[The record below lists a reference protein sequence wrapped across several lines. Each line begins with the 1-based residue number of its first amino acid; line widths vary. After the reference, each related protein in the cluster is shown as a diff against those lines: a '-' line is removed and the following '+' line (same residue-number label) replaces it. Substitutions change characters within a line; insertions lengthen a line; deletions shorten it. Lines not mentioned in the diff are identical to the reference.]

1 MFLKFIKDFNLKKIV
16 NKTLSNYTA
25 PSAEGKIKTVGII
38 IDETYFAEREKL
50 IQEIA
55 SHGIPIGNIETLSF
69 FERVKKDRLPTCCYF
84 TYNDISSNGTFT
96 KGDVTRFINKP
107 FDLLI
112 SYYDVQKPPL
122 ALATL
127 TSKAAFKAGF
137 STVNSRLNA
146 FMIAGRVENFK
157 EYISELFKYIVI
169 FNKL

>member
-1 MFLKFIKDFNLKKIV
+1 MKFIKDFNLKKIV

-25 PSAEGKIKTVGII
+25 PAAEGKIKTVGVI

-55 SHGIPIGNIETLSF
+55 SHGIAAGNIETLSF

-84 TYNDISSNGTFT
+84 TYSDITAGGIYT
-96 KGDVTRFINKP
+96 KDDVNQFINKP

-122 ALATL
+122 SLATL
-127 TSKAAFKAGF
+127 KSKALFKAGF
-137 STVNSRLNA
+137 STVNNRFNA
-146 FMIAGRVENFK
+146 FMIAGRAEDFK
-157 EYISELFKYIVI
+157 GFISELFKYIVI

>member
-16 NKTLSNYTA
+16 NKTLSNYKA

-84 TYNDISSNGTFT
+84 TYGDITTGGAYT
-96 KGDVTRFINKP
+96 KDDVNRFVNKP

-127 TSKAAFKAGF
+127 TSKAMFKTGF
-137 STVNSRLNA
+137 STVDNRLNA
-146 FMIAGRVENFK
+146 FMIAGRVEHYK
-157 EYISELFKYIVI
+157 EYISELFKYVVI
-169 FNKL
+169 FNKI